1 MPSRLINGVKQAR
14 YGDVVLLGG
23 LLVILFVLHV
33 GIPGTVPTG
42 AEPGIWLA
50 LAREA
55 RGLEVMSA
63 EVTQPIFSALIA
75 ILLILGIPPI
85 DGLLAVALLAKAAL
99 VVAVYL
105 TSLTLNRVYAT
116 VSAALVATAAAQTE
130 LYASGG
136 YPQLLGMAFGL
147 LAVFLIVRY
156 VDTRAERHLWIGLG
170 LAAATL
176 ATDLV
181 IGALVPVV
189 IGLAIVSW
197 LLLVN
202 DGRSVWEHEFRVVW
216 KAAGLTALVALV
228 LFLLWAGAGGESI
241 LNPLETSRWESLSYV
256 FRDAPWLWAVMFIGA
271 VIVLPLRYW
280 PAHIAA
286 TLAAAAS
293 WLVAS
298 GVFFLITGAQS
309 GLLISQMSVVVLAVI
324 GIGATHEHLVG
335 PEPRRFSVKDPRSVR
350 NRLLIIVGIPA
361 LTFLVVAGLAFY
373 WTTADRYRLVDHAEL
388 AALNSLSAESGPG
401 DLVVAARG
409 KGGMAVGWWV
419 EGFAGVPTYTAHD
432 LRLLAFR
439 EQREQAEAANDIF
452 NGALNDAETLAKLRE
467 IGADYLVVDRRG
479 PDSAFL
485 NSDLANRMRV
495 IDDSS
500 NLVIFDARTDS

>member
-1 MPSRLINGVKQAR
+1 MSQAR
-14 YGDVVLLGG
+14 YGDVVHLGG

-42 AEPGIWLA
+42 AEPGNWLA
-50 LAREA
+50 LAREV
-55 RGLEVMSA
+55 RGSEVMSA
-63 EVTQPIFSALIA
+63 EVTHPPLFSALIA
-75 ILLILGIPPI
+75 IFLILGISPI
-85 DGLLAVALLAKAAL
+85 DGLLAAALLAKAAL

-105 TSLTLNRVYAT
+105 TSLTLNRVHAT
-116 VSAALVATAAAQTE
+116 VTAILVATAAAQTE
-130 LYASGG
+130 LYARGG

-147 LAVFLIVRY
+147 LAVFLLVRY
-156 VDTRAERHLWIGLG
+156 VDTREKRHLWIGLG
-170 LAAATL
+170 LVAATV

-189 IGLAIVSW
+189 IGIAIVSW

-202 DGRSVWEHEFRVVW
+202 DGRSVWEHEVRVVW
-216 KAAGLTALVALV
+216 GAAILIPLVALV
-228 LFLLWAGAGGESI
+228 LFLWAGAGGESI

-324 GIGATHEHLVG
+324 GIGATHKHLMG
-335 PEPRRFSVKDPRSVR
+335 PEPRRYSVKGPRSVR
-350 NRLLIIVGIPA
+350 NRLLVIVGIAA
-361 LTFLVVAGLAFY
+361 LTFLVVAGLTFY
-373 WTTADRYRLVDHAEL
+373 LTTADRYRLVDHAEL

-439 EQREQAEAANDIF
+439 EEREQAEVANDIF
-452 NGALNDAETLAKLRE
+452 NGALNDAETLSKLRE
-467 IGADYLVVDRRG
+467 IGADYLVIDRRG
-479 PDSAFL
+479 PDSAFV
-485 NSDLANRMRV
+485 NSDLAHRMPV